1 MDREAARSC
10 ESSVLPVRARWS
22 GLFRPYTG
30 IARATSRDSV
40 YLSIID
46 DELPAVKQRLGAMMH
61 VVPVEPAR
69 TAPFLLDGRSVESAR
84 QPTTSNIAALRQLAR
99 LLDAAV
105 RVPGT
110 NIRFG
115 LDAVLG
121 LIPGAGDIAGGVLS
135 SFIILQAAKLGA
147 PRSVLARMVM
157 NVAIDSIVGAV
168 PVLGDLFDIGWKSN
182 TRNADLLEQFAAR
195 PTATQAASRWAV
207 VGAIGAVAL
216 IVIVMIALV
225 VAIIRGLAGLA
236 S

>member
-1 MDREAARSC
+1 M
-10 ESSVLPVRARWS
+10 
-22 GLFRPYTG
+22 T
-30 IARATSRDSV
+30 
-40 YLSIID
+40 
-46 DELPAVKQRLGAMMH
+46 
-61 VVPVEPAR
+61 EP
-69 TAPFLLDGRSVESAR
+69 PQLDPNISA
-84 QPTTSNIAALRQLAR
+84 IRQLAR

-135 SFIILQAAKLGA
+135 TFIIVQAAKIGA
-147 PRSVLARMVM
+147 PGSVLARMVM
-157 NVAIDSIVGAV
+157 NVAVDSIVGAV

-182 TRNADLLEQFAAR
+182 TRNAELLDRYVAR
-195 PTATQAASRWAV
+195 PRATRVASRWAV
-207 VGAIGAVAL
+207 IGAVAAVAL
-216 IVIVMIALV
+216 IVVGMIALV